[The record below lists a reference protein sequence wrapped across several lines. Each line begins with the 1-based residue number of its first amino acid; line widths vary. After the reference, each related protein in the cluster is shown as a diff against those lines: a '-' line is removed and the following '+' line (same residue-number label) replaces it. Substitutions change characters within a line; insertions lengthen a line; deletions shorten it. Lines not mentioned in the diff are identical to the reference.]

1 MKRKNS
7 PINFYFY
14 NVYKLEIGY
23 DIDNQKGKLKMNKSK
38 ILMLLPAFLLVG
50 CAKSINKEDAQ
61 AKAKE
66 INEYQEQHPITE
78 FKFET
83 YSLTQEDDEKEEE
96 TSSYEF
102 SEEKVYFHIKAEET
116 DMYAYK
122 QDSKYYVV
130 NAIAKQYY
138 EFAGEQAKTSF
149 DSMIADQK
157 TEISQMFS
165 GMARADIDGLLTKYI
180 PAPNAEVKY
189 STKGDGSLIVEAS
202 YKGQEGGE
210 TGEISAK
217 VVWDKYYPTE
227 MSVKVNSSGEG
238 HSFKSEMSVKF
249 EYSVNPS
256 YVDLSSYTKISN

>member
-1 MKRKNS
+1 
-7 PINFYFY
+7 
-14 NVYKLEIGY
+14 
-23 DIDNQKGKLKMNKSK
+23 
-38 ILMLLPAFLLVG
+38 MLLPAFLLVG

-61 AKAKE
+61 VKAKE

-78 FKFET
+78 FKFEM
-83 YSLTQEDDEKEEE
+83 YSLKQEDEEKKE
-96 TSSYEF
+96 SRASYEF
-102 SEEKVYFHIKAEET
+102 SEEKCYFHVKNEGVMEL
-116 DMYAYK
+116 YAYK

-138 EFAGEQAKTSF
+138 EFEGEQAKTSF

-227 MSVKVNSSGEG
+227 MAVKINSSGEG
-238 HSFKSEMSVKF
+238 HSFKSEMSVNF

-256 YVDLSSYTKISN
+256 FVDLSSYTKVSN

>member
-1 MKRKNS
+1 
-7 PINFYFY
+7 
-14 NVYKLEIGY
+14 
-23 DIDNQKGKLKMNKSK
+23 
-38 ILMLLPAFLLVG
+38 MLLPAFLLVG

-102 SEEKVYFHIKAEET
+102 SEEKVYFHIKTEDAHV
-116 DMYAYK
+116 YAYK
-122 QDSKYYVV
+122 QESKYYVI
-130 NAIAKQYY
+130 NAEAKQYY
-138 EFAGEQAKTSF
+138 EFGEEAKASF
-149 DSMIADQK
+149 DSMIAGQK
-157 TEISQMFS
+157 TKIASSFS
-165 GMARADIDGLLTKYI
+165 GMARADIDALLTQYVRV
-180 PAPNAEVKY
+180 PDAEVKY

-202 YKGQEGGE
+202 YNGSEGGA
-210 TGEISAK
+210 TGELSAK

>member
-1 MKRKNS
+1 
-7 PINFYFY
+7 
-14 NVYKLEIGY
+14 
-23 DIDNQKGKLKMNKSK
+23 
-38 ILMLLPAFLLVG
+38 MLLPAFLLVG

-61 AKAKE
+61 AKAKQ

-78 FKFET
+78 FKFEM

-96 TSSYEF
+96 RASYEF

-122 QDSKYYVV
+122 QESKYYVV
-130 NAIAKQYY
+130 NATEKQYY
-138 EFAGEQAKTSF
+138 EFGEEAKASF
-149 DSMIADQK
+149 DSMIAGQK
-157 TEISQMFS
+157 TQLAGRFA
-165 GMARADIDGLLTKYI
+165 GMARADIDGLLEEYVRV
-180 PAPNAEVKY
+180 PNAEVKY

-202 YKGQEGGE
+202 YKGSEGGA

-227 MSVKVNSSGEG
+227 MSVKINSSGEG
-238 HSFKSEMSVKF
+238 HSFKSEMSAKF

-256 YVDLSSYTKISN
+256 FVDLSSYTKISN